1 MKVNSGFFWESAV
14 LLACTE
20 ALSTLRVGGSSNS
33 PTLVPRDLKKRPLKN
48 SMQKTEHPDQLEWE
62 HMKMQICWCTA

>member
-1 MKVNSGFFWESAV
+1 MKVNSVFFWELAA

-20 ALSTLRVGGSSNS
+20 AISMLRVGGRSNS

-48 SMQKTEHPDQLEWE
+48 SMQKTQNTL
-62 HMKMQICWCTA
+62 TSGSGST